1 MKVGYAR
8 VSTGIQN
15 LDLQLDALKDYGCEE
30 IFTDKISGANAKRQG
45 LEDALR
51 FVRTGDTLVVWRLEL
66 LGRNM
71 QHLIRIV
78 NDLNERSISFH
89 SLQENITMDKA
100 SATGQLMFHLFA
112 AFAEFKRDLIQESN

>member
-15 LDLQLDALKDYGCEE
+15 LDLQLDALKEHGCEE
-30 IFTDKISGANAKRQG
+30 IFTDKISGAKDKRQG

-51 FVRTGDTLVVWRLEL
+51 FVRTGDTIVVWRLDR

-71 QHLIRIV
+71 QHLIMIV
-78 NDLNERSISFH
+78 KEHNDRGISFH

-100 SATGQLMFHLFA
+100 SVTGQLL
-112 AFAEFKRDLIQESN
+112 